1 MCLQI
6 PLMGSSS
13 RPGGL
18 NQTSWRE
25 MFLASP
31 PPSVSLPP
39 SAGVRFPLAGSGGE
53 GGVRGHRV
61 HQSAAA
67 GSVRGQGSAPPR
79 SADTPPHPS
88 RAAQLETSLSIDW
101 FIIIFYLLQPPASGA
116 SLIAYLGLIMFGEAE
131 SWLLIGLTY
140 RRIDLP

>member
-6 PLMGSSS
+6 PLTGSSS

-39 SAGVRFPLAGSGGE
+39 SAGVRCPLAGSGGE

-67 GSVRGQGSAPPR
+67 GSARGQGSAPP
-79 SADTPPHPS
+79 PG
-88 RAAQLETSLSIDW
+88 AQTR
-101 FIIIFYLLQPPASGA
+101 
-116 SLIAYLGLIMFGEAE
+116 
-131 SWLLIGLTY
+131 LLILPGL
-140 RRIDLP
+140 LS